1 MRFDCLCVAE
11 QIADEFNRRRVRKLD
26 PCEFIF
32 DDEEELD
39 LVEPLNSEIVAQ
51 VCFISNA
58 ACVDPEIT
66 GDELTQFVGSA
77 IRHGH
82 VSRAFAA
89 PQRGPSS
96 VCGML
101 QLIRVRKTDRA
112 LQQRQSWPR

>member
-1 MRFDCLCVAE
+1 MASLAEAPREIAELSDSKHAVDGWVRGSRPGTVA
-11 QIADEFNRRRVRKLD
+11 VR
-26 PCEFIF
+26 
-32 DDEEELD
+32 EL
-39 LVEPLNSEIVAQ
+39 LFASHVNSEIVAQ

-101 QLIRVRKTDRA
+101 
-112 LQQRQSWPR
+112 